1 MKKWIAIS
9 LLFVL
14 SACFGGVSA
23 PSRFYTL
30 SPVIQE
36 PVSTKMTAS
45 VGIDR
50 VQVARYLDR
59 PQIITQ
65 TPASPEIS
73 LSETNRWIEP
83 LSNLVQR
90 ILAEDLANALPN
102 APVKMKTQGRE
113 DFSYVLSVDV
123 IKMDTVFG
131 EKASLEAWF
140 LIQDRTGRVISRKK
154 VNEFVSVGTSFDDM
168 AKAQSELVARLASQ
182 IAREIIRLSRRVS

>member
-1 MKKWIAIS
+1 MKKWIAVCF
-9 LLFVL
+9 LFGL

-36 PVSTKMTAS
+36 PVSEKVTAS

-65 TPASPEIS
+65 TLGSPEIS

-90 ILAEDLANALPN
+90 ILSEDLANALPN

-113 DFSYVLSVDV
+113 DFTYVVSVD
-123 IKMDTVFG
+123 IMKMDTVFG
-131 EKASLEAWF
+131 DKASVEAWF
-140 LIQDRTGRVISRKK
+140 LIQDRSGKVIARKK
-154 VNEFVSVGTSFDDM
+154 ASEVVPVGASFDDM
-168 AKAQSELVARLASQ
+168 AKAQSDLIGRLAVQ
-182 IAREIIRLSRRVS
+182 IAREIVRLSAGG